1 LFFADKIS
9 SRMNLQ
15 HKKTELKNLLSFLG
29 KNKGAIFSEING
41 RPLIVFQQTKKESR
55 IEFSYQKKLC
65 QA

>member
-1 LFFADKIS
+1 
-9 SRMNLQ
+9 MNLQ

-41 RPLIVFQQTKKESR
+41 RPLIVFQLTKKESR